1 MSERETIL
9 ALERERRAAEAL
21 RDTLSKLPDMDED
34 TTRDMIEGETDLH
47 GAIAGVVDMLTDTEI
62 GIAGLKAHIEVMQ
75 ARLARCT
82 RRADFL
88 RSAVEQAMVIGEV
101 KTPLE
106 LPTGTLSLSR
116 RAPGLII
123 TDEARIPS
131 EFWKP
136 QDPALDKKALKDA
149 LKDKKDIPGATLG
162 NGGIS
167 LTIRRA

>member
-1 MSERETIL
+1 VSERETVL

-21 RDTLSKLPDMDED
+21 RDTLSKLPDMDEE
-34 TTRDMIEGETDLH
+34 TTRDTIEGETDLH
-47 GAIAGVVDMLTDTEI
+47 GAIAGVVDLLTDTEI
-62 GIAGLKAHIEVMQ
+62 GIAGLKAHIETMQ

-88 RSAVEQAMVIGEV
+88 RSAVEQAMVIGEI
-101 KTPLE
+101 KTIE

-123 TDEARIPS
+123 TDEARIPA
-131 EFWKP
+131 EFWRP
-136 QDPALDKKALKDA
+136 QDPALDKKALKEA
-149 LKDKKDIPGATLG
+149 LKDKKDIPGATLS
-162 NGGIS
+162 NGSLS